1 MQGVDVRSAVT
12 GEFMVYK
19 WERREEC
26 GSGARDVAEG
36 GEEIGE
42 EEVQEEGYGEDEE
55 ESSEDGGIKVG
66 GWKRHFGCVPGD
78 L

>member
-1 MQGVDVRSAVT
+1 MDVRSAIT
-12 GEFMVYK
+12 GEFLVYK

-55 ESSEDGGIKVG
+55 ESSKDGGIKVG